1 MFLAVAA
8 GSLQYYLGELK
19 SVTDL
24 GAFFL
29 PTVGD
34 IDESLWENMHKYIT
48 YGMALVQA
56 SLHQN

>member
-1 MFLAVAA
+1 MFLAVTA

-34 IDESLWENMHKYIT
+34 IEADKKNSVRLSLLA
-48 YGMALVQA
+48 AL
-56 SLHQN
+56 